1 MGKRKTESGF
11 RRGTCDE
18 HDFDEE
24 HVGELVGA
32 VFLNAEEEREEQ
44 RKTETELDS
53 DEDHAMN
60 TSLMTSTL
68 KNGPF
73 ARRERPRPRT
83 HSLSSLFLSLALPL
97 FSSAFMLSEAR
108 AQDLTHKAA
117 VQGAPTVIVG
127 ATVHPVVG
135 AEVPDGVVYFN
146 GGKVAGVYTREAWG
160 EVVKTAVF
168 SPALRVI
175 EAKGKHVYPG
185 LVSPYSQLGLT
196 EISALRQTNDSA
208 ETGDVTPEVIAAN
221 AVNPDST
228 LLPVTRSNGIL
239 IAGTFPGGGTIPGN
253 ASVIR
258 LDGWTTTD
266 MTVVERAGM
275 VLRFPAMRS
284 FSAWWMDR
292 PEGEQQ
298 TENNAAMERV
308 KRVFDTASAY
318 NTARSHDTASPV
330 DLRWEAMRP
339 VFAGFAA
346 DLIPVANG
354 SETLSVSTPM
364 PLFVLANDLD
374 QINAAVSF
382 CIERNLRCV
391 IVGGR
396 DADRCGDLLKKH
408 GIPVILSGGTF
419 ALPRRGDAAYDES
432 YTLPARLHAAG
443 VAFTIAGGDDT
454 AHERNLPYVVAMAVA
469 HGLPHEAGIK
479 AITLDAAT
487 ILGVGATYGSLEAGK
502 SATLIVTTG
511 SPLEVMTKIEM
522 AFVDGREIDLSN
534 KQTKL
539 FEKYKERYRQTGD
552 LK

>member
-1 MGKRKTESGF
+1 MKTIS
-11 RRGTCDE
+11 
-18 HDFDEE
+18 
-24 HVGELVGA
+24 
-32 VFLNAEEEREEQ
+32 
-44 RKTETELDS
+44 
-53 DEDHAMN
+53 
-60 TSLMTSTL
+60 MTSTM
-68 KNGPF
+68 KNEPL

-83 HSLSSLFLSLALPL
+83 HSLSSLFVSLVLPL
-97 FSSAFMLSEAR
+97 FSFAFMCSEAR

-117 VQGAPTVIVG
+117 AQSAPTAIVG

-135 AEVPDGVVYFN
+135 AELPDGVVYFN
-146 GGKVAGVYTREAWG
+146 DGKVAGVYTREAWAD
-160 EVVKTAVF
+160 VVKVVVF
-168 SPALRVI
+168 KVPLRVI
-175 EAKGKHVYPG
+175 DAKGKHVYPG
-185 LVSPYSQLGLT
+185 LISAYSQLGLT
-196 EISALRQTNDSA
+196 EISALRQTNDSS

-239 IAGTFPGGGTIPGN
+239 LAGTFPSGGTIPGN

-258 LDGWTTTD
+258 LDGWTTKD

-284 FSAWWMDR
+284 FSTWWMDR

-298 TENNAAMERV
+298 TENNAAMDRV
-308 KRVFDTASAY
+308 KKVFDTAAAY
-318 NTARSHDTASPV
+318 NTARLGDPASPV

-339 VFAGFAA
+339 VFSSSTEPES
-346 DLIPVANG
+346 DLVPV
-354 SETLSVSTPM
+354 VSDGALPAPQM
-364 PLFVLANDLD
+364 PLFVFANDLD

-382 CIERNLRCV
+382 CIERNFRCV

-396 DADRCGDLLKKH
+396 DADRCADLLKKH
-408 GIPVILSGGTF
+408 NVPVILSGGTF

-443 VAFTIAGGDDT
+443 VTFTIAGGDDT
-454 AHERNLPYVVAMAVA
+454 AHERNLPYVTAMAVA
-469 HGLPHEAGIK
+469 HGLPHDAGIK

-487 ILGVGATYGSLEAGK
+487 ILGVDRQYGSLEAGK

-522 AFVDGREIDLSN
+522 AFIDGREIDLSN